1 MEVEPIRN
9 MKDVKRFYDYLNE
22 HYTPREA
29 ECFLIGCNL
38 ALRAGDL
45 LKLRFD
51 QMGGEFLELREQK
64 TNKYKK
70 IPLTPVIYDAV
81 DRLRYYYDNT
91 KFYTT
96 KELYAEYLFQS
107 TCHRSYHVSKPI
119 CIQHLSKVFKTTS
132 SALNLNYNVN
142 THTMRKTWGYHAYEN
157 GQDIAYIQAL
167 FNHAHQRVTLNY
179 IGVTRSAIQNMY
191 RENAIDLAS

>member
-9 MKDVKRFYDYLNE
+9 MADVKRFYDWINQN
-22 HYTPREA
+22 YTPREA

-51 QMGGEFLELREQK
+51 QMNGEFVELREQK

-70 IPLTPVIYDAV
+70 IPLTPVIHAAV
-81 DRLRYYYDNT
+81 KRLRDYYDNT
-91 KFYTT
+91 KFYKT

-107 TCHRSYHVSKPI
+107 TCHRSYHVNQPV
-119 CIQHLSKVFKTTS
+119 CIQHLSVVFKRAS
-132 SALNLNYNVN
+132 KELGFNYNVN
-142 THTMRKTWGYHAYEN
+142 THSMRKTWGYHAYEN